1 MIGKNQFVVTQ
12 EENLRSYRK
21 NYLPFREKLLETP
34 SLYMSKDT
42 LYFRLRFANPR
53 VSALY
58 NKISNE
64 ILAYIDGYGGDE
76 RVKQHL
82 YSDRIEY
89 EIYDSVVARLEITER
104 QTVKL
109 YLTLDPS
116 RYTFADKKYIVI
128 DEDSEYGQMHFK
140 MLITVSLKDG
150 NFKDEICIKYIRDMM
165 HEYACKKDFDYSFCD
180 YASFFRRETV
190 VANKQYNDNEG
201 VPREDTMMVITA
213 ENLVNV
219 EDNDIIHM
227 EITDDAD
234 FDSIKEPEEPVI
246 PEENKFEEIDEILK
260 TYGKGNEDLKV
271 RQRPVALV
279 ERNEEVFTGDPL
291 DDKKKKGIINKQKYI
306 WTELTEYGFT
316 FVLLKRLLFYA
327 VTIAISV
334 GIGFLFELKWWGIL
348 AVMIFDLLTMPFV
361 VSAYFRNKFEKR
373 RFRDVESYIEQMLYS
388 FRRNGK
394 IISALRDTLV
404 VFPHGAM
411 HNQINRAIAYIRES
425 GKAGSPYEKALSFIE
440 DVFPCRKI
448 RALHR
453 YIIRVEQHG
462 GDYDV
467 GIDALVRDRRLWIDR
482 IDAFRKQYAVTHRDV
497 LISVIF
503 SFAISAFMV
512 HMLPKDAFALS
523 NSIIYQIVCIIFA
536 IVNILVIAVVYSK
549 TVLSIRDGDV
559 DESERMAKKIKWYRS
574 YDKHKEKINGLKQ
587 SIVGVAVVVVGIL
600 LGNAV
605 LSIFGGLLF
614 LYLGF
619 IQAPLRKRSAY
630 KSICREIEKVF
641 PDWLL
646 ELALLLQNDNLH
658 VAIERTISGAPKILK
673 EELQN
678 LADDIST
685 YPTEFTPYIN
695 FFADFDIESVH
706 SSMRLLYSIAEH
718 GSEDERY
725 QLSELVERN
734 NKLMDQAETI
744 RNNDRVAAVFMLQFV
759 PSLSSSIKMMADMLL
774 FLITYMSVLI

>member
-246 PEENKFEEIDEILK
+246 PEENKFEEPPML
-260 TYGKGNEDLKV
+260 
-271 RQRPVALV
+271 
-279 ERNEEVFTGDPL
+279 
-291 DDKKKKGIINKQKYI
+291 
-306 WTELTEYGFT
+306 
-316 FVLLKRLLFYA
+316 
-327 VTIAISV
+327 AIPS
-334 GIGFLFELKWWGIL
+334 
-348 AVMIFDLLTMPFV
+348 PFGEC
-361 VSAYFRNKFEKR
+361 N
-373 RFRDVESYIEQMLYS
+373 
-388 FRRNGK
+388 NTNN
-394 IISALRDTLV
+394 ISNT
-404 VFPHGAM
+404 
-411 HNQINRAIAYIRES
+411 
-425 GKAGSPYEKALSFIE
+425 
-440 DVFPCRKI
+440 
-448 RALHR
+448 
-453 YIIRVEQHG
+453 
-462 GDYDV
+462 
-467 GIDALVRDRRLWIDR
+467 
-482 IDAFRKQYAVTHRDV
+482 
-497 LISVIF
+497 
-503 SFAISAFMV
+503 
-512 HMLPKDAFALS
+512 
-523 NSIIYQIVCIIFA
+523 
-536 IVNILVIAVVYSK
+536 
-549 TVLSIRDGDV
+549 
-559 DESERMAKKIKWYRS
+559 
-574 YDKHKEKINGLKQ
+574 
-587 SIVGVAVVVVGIL
+587 
-600 LGNAV
+600 
-605 LSIFGGLLF
+605 
-614 LYLGF
+614 
-619 IQAPLRKRSAY
+619 
-630 KSICREIEKVF
+630 
-641 PDWLL
+641 
-646 ELALLLQNDNLH
+646 
-658 VAIERTISGAPKILK
+658 
-673 EELQN
+673 
-678 LADDIST
+678 
-685 YPTEFTPYIN
+685 
-695 FFADFDIESVH
+695 
-706 SSMRLLYSIAEH
+706 
-718 GSEDERY
+718 
-725 QLSELVERN
+725 
-734 NKLMDQAETI
+734 AETI
-744 RNNDRVAAVFMLQFV
+744 
-759 PSLSSSIKMMADMLL
+759 SIIQKS
-774 FLITYMSVLI
+774 FNIFSP